1 MGGKLVSLLK
11 KTSIF
16 ITIIIVFNI
25 YVEAASEKDNFSLK
39 VISATD
45 DLSLKKEA
53 KIYSVNA
60 NKNGISI
67 KSSRIDFPKRNSLRI
82 FDTPSRNDKYV
93 IKILDKD
100 LNAIRI
106 LGLKNPF
113 YIHVQHMD
121 FEDRYIFGGNIDRNF
136 DIPIPIDSDAAF
148 ISFNEQNEIGLQ
160 EINRISIE

>member
-1 MGGKLVSLLK
+1 MGDKLVSILK

-16 ITIIIVFNI
+16 VTIIISFSI
-25 YVEAASEKDNFSLK
+25 SAEEASEKDNFSLK

-45 DLSLKKEA
+45 GLSVKKEA

-60 NKNGISI
+60 NKNGMSI
-67 KSSRIDFPKRNSLRI
+67 KSSRIDFPTVNSLRI
-82 FDTPSRNDKYV
+82 FDTPSRTDKYV

-113 YIHVQHMD
+113 YIHVQHID
-121 FEDRYIFGGNIDRNF
+121 FEDRHIFGGAINRNL

-148 ISFNEQNEIGLQ
+148 ISFNEQNEFGLQ

>member
-1 MGGKLVSLLK
+1 MGDKLVSILK

-16 ITIIIVFNI
+16 VSIIISFNI
-25 YVEAASEKDNFSLK
+25 SAEDASEKNNFSLK

-45 DLSLKKEA
+45 GLSVKKEA

-60 NKNGISI
+60 NKNGMSV
-67 KSSRIDFPKRNSLRI
+67 KCSRIDFPTVNSLRI
-82 FDTPSRNDKYV
+82 FDTPSRSDKYI

-113 YIHVQHMD
+113 YIHVQHID
-121 FEDRYIFGGNIDRNF
+121 FEDRHIFGGAIDRNF

-148 ISFNEQNEIGLQ
+148 ISFNKQNEFGLQ

>member
-1 MGGKLVSLLK
+1 MGDKLVSILK

-16 ITIIIVFNI
+16 VSIIISFNI
-25 YVEAASEKDNFSLK
+25 SAEDASEKDNFSLK
-39 VISATD
+39 VISSTD
-45 DLSLKKEA
+45 GLSVKKEA

-60 NKNGISI
+60 NKNGMSV
-67 KSSRIDFPKRNSLRI
+67 KSSRIDFPTVNSLRI
-82 FDTPSRNDKYV
+82 FDTPSRSDKYI

-113 YIHVQHMD
+113 YIHVQHID
-121 FEDRYIFGGNIDRNF
+121 FEDRHIFGGAIDRNF

-148 ISFNEQNEIGLQ
+148 ISFNEQNEFGLR